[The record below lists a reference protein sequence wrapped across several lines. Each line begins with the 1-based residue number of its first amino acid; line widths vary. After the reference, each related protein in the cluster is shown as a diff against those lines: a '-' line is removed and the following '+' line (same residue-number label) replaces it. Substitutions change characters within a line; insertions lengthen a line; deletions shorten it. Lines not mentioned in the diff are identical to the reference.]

1 MLRRGTFIA
10 VVVLLASASSASAE
24 CAWVLWSRSGH
35 TSPTSSPSTSMDNY
49 YTLNGFPSFNQC
61 VSAGQAAAENA
72 AQMDLPSASTRR
84 SFALPHG
91 GWRFTV
97 DNPTT
102 KAFGFTDF
110 TCLPDT
116 VDPRGPKGS
125 GR

>member
-1 MLRRGTFIA
+1 MIRASLVA
-10 VVVLLASASSASAE
+10 LCLLLFAATASAE
-24 CAWVLWSRSGH
+24 CAWVLWSHSGH
-35 TSPTSSPSTSMDNY
+35 TSPTSSPSSSMDDY
-49 YTLNGFPSFNQC
+49 HALSGFPSFNQC
-61 VSAGQAAAENA
+61 VSAGQATAENA
-72 AQMDLPSASTRR
+72 AQMALPSASTRH

-97 DNPTT
+97 QNPTT

-116 VDPRGPKGS
+116 MDPRGPKGS